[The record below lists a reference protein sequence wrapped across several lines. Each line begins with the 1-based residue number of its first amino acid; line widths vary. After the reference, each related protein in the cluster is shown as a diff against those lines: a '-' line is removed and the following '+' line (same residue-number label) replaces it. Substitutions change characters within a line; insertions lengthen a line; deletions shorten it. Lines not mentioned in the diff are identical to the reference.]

1 MVTRREKIKRSVC
14 KIQEQIFNLY
24 TKLLEQERVSG
35 MRSALAGPTVGQG
48 FRSLDVLLRKEITT
62 DFLLSIPWKNLR
74 SADLH
79 I

>member
-35 MRSALAGPTVGQG
+35 MHSALAGPIVGQG
-48 FRSLDVLLRKEITT
+48 FRSLNVLLRKEIIISLI
-62 DFLLSIPWKNLR
+62 FFYLSSGRI
-74 SADLH
+74 
-79 I
+79 